1 MTDVIVRF
9 VDINDAESLLKIYAP
24 YVLATKISC
33 ECEVPSIEEFKN
45 RIEKI
50 SAKFPYVVIEIDGE
64 IVGYS
69 YSSLHKERAGYR
81 WDGDATIYVSQ
92 KYHRNKIGTALYD
105 CMLELTKLMGFYNMY
120 AVVTAS
126 NEASVKFHK
135 AFGFTEMGTYKNT
148 AYKLG
153 EWFDIMVLEKTLNEY
168 EDEPEETKSIKEIDK
183 DGIDKLF
190 ADARALVAS
199 TFDK

>member
-1 MTDVIVRF
+1 MKEVNVRF
-9 VDINDAESLLKIYAP
+9 VNINDTEKLLEIYAP
-24 YVLATKISC
+24 YVLETKISC
-33 ECEVPSIEEFKN
+33 ETVVPSVEEFKN

-50 SAKFPYVVIEIDGE
+50 SVKFPYIVIEIDGE

-81 WDGDATIYVSQ
+81 WDGDATIYVSK
-92 KYHRNKIGTALYD
+92 KYHRNKIGTALYN
-105 CMLELTKLMGFYNMY
+105 CMLELTKLLGFYNMY

-168 EDEPEETKSIKEIDK
+168 ENEPKETKSIKEIDK
-183 DGIDKLF
+183 DVINKLF
-190 ADARALVAS
+190 ADAKELVAS

>member
-1 MTDVIVRF
+1 MKDVKVRF
-9 VDINDAESLLKIYAP
+9 VNINDAENLLKIYAP
-24 YVLATKISC
+24 YVMETKISC
-33 ECEVPSIEEFKN
+33 ECEMPSVEEFKN

-50 SAKFPYVVIEIDGE
+50 SVKFPYIIIEIDGE

-81 WDGDATIYVSQ
+81 WDADATVYVSK
-92 KYHRNKIGTALYD
+92 KYHRNQIGTALYD
-105 CMLELTKLMGFYNMY
+105 CMLELTKLLGFYNIY

-153 EWFDIMVLEKTLNEY
+153 EWFDIMVLEKKLNEY
-168 EDEPEETKSIKEIDK
+168 APEPEETKSIKDIDTDVIEK
-183 DGIDKLF
+183 IF
-190 ADARALVAS
+190 ADAKALVTS